1 MSSSPIEYTS
11 FRKILLYCN
20 IPALS
25 ASSLQKRANKVVCEI
40 QNINEKTMKGRRKQ
54 LLDINKH
61 KDKNNPHSVSVQMY
75 RMYNSRLYIGIGHTP
90 IQSATQDNYTAHE
103 LLFVTKSKI

>member
-11 FRKILLYCN
+11 FTKILLCCN

-25 ASSLQKRANKVVCEI
+25 ASLSET

-54 LLDINKH
+54 LIDINKQRQ
-61 KDKNNPHSVSVQMY
+61 KLS
-75 RMYNSRLYIGIGHTP
+75 T
-90 IQSATQDNYTAHE
+90 
-103 LLFVTKSKI
+103 